1 MVAHNNLYLQVL
13 KLLAVSWNTHKCVLV
28 GQALK
33 EALSA
38 KACISQVLMP
48 ISCLDYVQWTSAL
61 ERYNWRDLPEWEI
74 WPIKSMTGWYL
85 LFHPLFLLPKFS
97 CATANINI
105 KKSPGDLPG

>member
-1 MVAHNNLYLQVL
+1 MCVGRTSVERSL
-13 KLLAVSWNTHKCVLV
+13 KRKSMHKSGLDAAV
-28 GQALK
+28 
-33 EALSA
+33 
-38 KACISQVLMP
+38 P

-97 CATANINI
+97 CAIENRLLILI
-105 KKSPGDLPG
+105 